1 MKQWKK
7 KEKYGEKV
15 GFLVF
20 LCVSFFSRGFLCFH
34 VFPIFLQLF
43 CGFLCFLCFLH
54 LFVLRF
60 SYVVPSFSSFS
71 RVFFGDSYVFLFVSL
86 CFFLCFSYFSR
97 GFLVVFYVF
106 LFFPCFFPFVSY
118 FFPVERHKY
127 ILSDRVNYSI
137 STISQF
143 LKWSKFGE
151 GFSHRSICRLTSRAL
166 IHPNTWILKIWII
179 GLAPHSVG
187 WYYGN

>member
-1 MKQWKK
+1 MKK
-7 KEKYGEKV
+7 KRKIWWKSRIPCFPLC
-15 GFLVF
+15 FL
-20 LCVSFFSRGFLCFH
+20 FFSGFFVFSCFSYFSPAILC
-34 VFPIFLQLF
+34 
-43 CGFLCFLCFLH
+43 FLCFLCFLH

-97 GFLVVFYVF
+97 GLLVVFYVF

-127 ILSDRVNYSI
+127 IYCQ
-137 STISQF
+137 T
-143 LKWSKFGE
+143 E
-151 GFSHRSICRLTSRAL
+151 
-166 IHPNTWILKIWII
+166 WII
-179 GLAPHSVG
+179 VFQQFPNSWNEANLGKVSPIGPSVA
-187 WYYGN
+187 WHRELWFTQIREF

>member
-1 MKQWKK
+1 MKK
-7 KEKYGEKV
+7 KRKMWWKSRIPCFPLC
-15 GFLVF
+15 FL
-20 LCVSFFSRGFLCFH
+20 FFSGFFVFSCFSYFSPAILC
-34 VFPIFLQLF
+34 
-43 CGFLCFLCFLH
+43 FLCFLCFLH